1 MLPTVQRLPA
11 GWPIKRTFK
20 DGLTPYT
27 TSTGIQIGIFYEP
40 PRKYFMTE
48 LDEHWQGVLLE
59 IEPEWSERRIAVYM
73 GYCMFMTMVL
83 MLAMQVGW

>member
-11 GWPIKRTFK
+11 GEPIKRIFTN
-20 DGLTPYT
+20 GMTPYI
-27 TSTGIQIGIFYEP
+27 TSTGIQIGIFHEP
-40 PRKYFMTE
+40 QRKYHMTD

>member
-1 MLPTVQRLPA
+1 
-11 GWPIKRTFK
+11 
-20 DGLTPYT
+20 
-27 TSTGIQIGIFYEP
+27 
-40 PRKYFMTE
+40 MTE